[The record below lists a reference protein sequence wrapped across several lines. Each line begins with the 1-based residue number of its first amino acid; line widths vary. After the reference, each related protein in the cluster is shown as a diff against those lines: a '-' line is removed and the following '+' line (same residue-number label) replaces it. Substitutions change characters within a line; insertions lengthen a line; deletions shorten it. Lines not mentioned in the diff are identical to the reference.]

1 MLKKLRKITAICLLS
16 ILSLASCKKESSDL
30 GIIEIDKAIELI
42 HNNNSIKD
50 TLHKFRKD
58 YGVDLIVCYT
68 ITTDNH
74 RKLAMQVM
82 QSANQQGPPI
92 KINRPFKI
100 ETVQGIDIFFVSN
113 KSKLTDK
120 YNLKIDDMIK
130 KLVNKGYLTI
140 NGREQLYCTTSIDFI
155 FCIDNDATFSI
166 LSPEFKW
173 KQEANMR
180 NIGMIYD
187 ERKFYPKCDN

>member
-42 HNNNSIKD
+42 HDNDQIND
-50 TLHKFRKD
+50 TLRKFRQR
-58 YGVDLIVCYT
+58 YGVDLISCYI
-68 ITTDNH
+68 ITTDKH
-74 RKLAMQVM
+74 RILGMQIM

-113 KSKLTDK
+113 KSKLTHK
-120 YNLKIDDMIK
+120 YDLKIDNKIK

-155 FCIDNDATFSI
+155 FCKNNDASFRI

-173 KQEANMR
+173 KQEVNTR
-180 NIGMIYD
+180 NTKMVYD
-187 ERKFYPKCDN
+187 ERRFYPKCDN